1 MCVAIKQ
8 IGVKCIMIYFDNAAT
23 TYPKPECVYT
33 AADECLRNFGVN
45 AGRGTYKAARQ
56 ASEEIQR
63 TRGALAELVNVRNE
77 NSIILSPSATV
88 AMNIVLNG
96 LDYNSNTTVYIS
108 PFEHNAVARPLK
120 RLSDIYGFSIEMLP
134 FDGKTQELDMEA
146 MRNKFIVKHPDIVI
160 INHVSNVTGNILP
173 IYEIFNASRE
183 YGAINILDASQS
195 LGLIPIDLSSQKTD
209 FLVFAG
215 HKNLYGSFGT
225 GGFIYNSDVKLKSF
239 LTGGTGSD
247 SLNLDMPAN
256 LPDLYEPA
264 SHDIVS
270 ISALSASLS
279 WISDRGIKS
288 IYSHKKE
295 LTDYAVQNLSELSSI
310 TLYLP
315 ENRDNHIAIISLT
328 HSDYRP
334 EELADI
340 LDNDF
345 DIAVRSG
352 YHCAPYVHKLI
363 GTEDNGGTV
372 RISIGYFNTKDD
384 IDSLINAL
392 RELD

>member
-1 MCVAIKQ
+1 
-8 IGVKCIMIYFDNAAT
+8 MIYLDNAAT

-33 AADECLRNFGVN
+33 AVDKCQRYFGVN
-45 AGRGTYKAARQ
+45 AGRGTYKTARQ
-56 ASEEIQR
+56 ASEVIQR
-63 TRGALAELVNVRNE
+63 TRAALAELVNISNE
-77 NSIILSPSATV
+77 NNVILSSSATV

-96 LDYNSNTTVYIS
+96 LDYNSNTTVYIT

-120 RLSDIYGFSIEMLP
+120 RLSDIYGFCVEMLP
-134 FDGKTQELDMEA
+134 FDGKTQELNKEA

-160 INHVSNVTGNILP
+160 ANHVSNVTGNILP
-173 IYEIFNASRE
+173 VDDIFNASKE
-183 YGAINILDASQS
+183 HGAVNILDASQS

-225 GGFIYNSDVKLKSF
+225 GGFVYNSNVTLKTF

-247 SLNLDMPAN
+247 SLNLNMPDK

-264 SHDIVS
+264 SHDIIS
-270 ISALSASLS
+270 ISALNASLS
-279 WISDRGIKS
+279 WINEQSVEK
-288 IYSHKKE
+288 IYIHKKE
-295 LTDYAVQNLSELSSI
+295 LTDYTVQRLSELSSV

-315 ENRDNHIAIISLT
+315 ENKENHVAIISLT
-328 HSDYRP
+328 HTEYRP

-372 RISIGYFNTKDD
+372 RISIGCYNTKND

-392 RELD
+392 RELECEG

>member
-1 MCVAIKQ
+1 
-8 IGVKCIMIYFDNAAT
+8 MIYFDNAAT

-33 AADECLRNFGVN
+33 AVDKCQRNFGVN
-45 AGRGTYKAARQ
+45 AGRGTYKTARQ
-56 ASEEIQR
+56 ASELIQR
-63 TRGALAELVNVRNE
+63 TRAVLAELVNISNE
-77 NSIILSPSATV
+77 NNVIFSPSATV

-96 LDYNSNTTVYIS
+96 LDYNSNTTVYIT

-120 RLSDIYGFSIEMLP
+120 RLSDIFGFSIEMLP
-134 FDGKTQELDMEA
+134 FDGRTQELDKEV
-146 MRNKFIVKHPDIVI
+146 MRNKFIVKHPDIVVV
-160 INHVSNVTGNILP
+160 NHISNVTGKLLP
-173 IYEIFNASRE
+173 VDEIFNASRE
-183 YGAINILDASQS
+183 YGAVNILDASQS
-195 LGLIPIDLSSQKTD
+195 LGLVPIDLSSQKTD

-225 GGFIYNSDVKLKSF
+225 GGFIYNSNVTLKTF

-247 SLNLDMPAN
+247 SLNLNMPKQ
-256 LPDLYEPA
+256 LPDRYEPA
-264 SHDIVS
+264 SHDIIS
-270 ISALSASLS
+270 ISALNASLS
-279 WISDRGIKS
+279 WIREQSVKR

-295 LTDYAVQNLSELSSI
+295 LTDYTVQRLSELPSI

-315 ENRDNHIAIISLT
+315 ENRETHIAIISLT
-328 HSDYRP
+328 HTDYRP

-345 DIAVRSG
+345 DIAVRNG

-372 RISIGYFNTKDD
+372 RISIGYFNTKND

>member
-1 MCVAIKQ
+1 
-8 IGVKCIMIYFDNAAT
+8 MIYFDNAAT

-33 AADECLRNFGVN
+33 AVNESQRNYAVN
-45 AGRGTYKAARQ
+45 SGRGTYKTARQ
-56 ASEEIQR
+56 ASEVIHS
-63 TRGALAELVNVRNE
+63 TRAALAKLVNIGNE
-77 NSIILSPSATV
+77 NNVILSPSATV
-88 AMNIVLNG
+88 AMNIILNG
-96 LDYNSNTTVYIS
+96 LEYNTNTTVYIT

-120 RLSDIYGFSIEMLP
+120 RLSDIYGFSIEMIP
-134 FDGKTQELDMEA
+134 FDGKTQKLDINV
-146 MRNKFIVKHPDIVI
+146 MRNKFIVKHPDVVIV
-160 INHVSNVTGNILP
+160 NHISNVTGNILP
-173 IYEIFNASRE
+173 IDEIFNISNE
-183 YGAINILDASQS
+183 YGAVNILDASQS
-195 LGLIPIDLSSQKTD
+195 LGVIPIDLASQKTD

-225 GGFIYNSDVKLKSF
+225 GGFIYNSSVRLKPF

-247 SLNLDMPAN
+247 SLNLDMPEQ
-256 LPDLYEPA
+256 LPALYEPS
-264 SHDIVS
+264 SHDIVA
-270 ISALSASLS
+270 ISALNASLS
-279 WISDRGIKS
+279 WINDTGIEK
-288 IYSHKKE
+288 IFTHKKE
-295 LTDYAVQNLSELSSI
+295 LTDYAVQKLSELSSI

-315 ENRDNHIAIISLT
+315 ENRDNHIAIISIT
-328 HSDYRP
+328 HSDVRP

-352 YHCAPYVHKLI
+352 YHCAPYIHKLI

-392 RELD
+392 VELESD

>member
-1 MCVAIKQ
+1 
-8 IGVKCIMIYFDNAAT
+8 MIYFDNAAT

-33 AADECLRNFGVN
+33 AADECHRYFGVN
-45 AGRGTYKAARQ
+45 AGRGTYKTARK
-56 ASEEIQR
+56 ASEVIQR
-63 TRGALAELVNVRNE
+63 TRVALAELVNVSNE
-77 NSIILSPSATV
+77 NNVIFSPSATV

-96 LDYNSNTTVYIS
+96 LDYNSNTTVYIT

-134 FDGKTQELDMEA
+134 FDGKTQELDREA

-160 INHVSNVTGNILP
+160 VNHVSNVTGNILP
-173 IYEIFNASRE
+173 VDEIFNVSIE
-183 YGAINILDASQS
+183 YGAVNILDASQS
-195 LGLIPIDLSSQKTD
+195 LELVPIDLSSQKTD

-225 GGFIYNSDVKLKSF
+225 GGFVYNSNVKLKTF

-247 SLNLDMPAN
+247 SLNLNMPEQ

-270 ISALSASLS
+270 ISALNASLS
-279 WISDRGIKS
+279 WIIDKS
-288 IYSHKKE
+288 IHNIYIHKKE
-295 LTDYAVQNLSELSSI
+295 LTDYIIQRLSELSSVS
-310 TLYLP
+310 LYLP
-315 ENRDNHIAIISLT
+315 ENRENHIAIISLT
-328 HSDYRP
+328 HTDYRP
-334 EELADI
+334 EELAYI

-372 RISIGYFNTKDD
+372 RISIGFFNTKDD

>member
-1 MCVAIKQ
+1 
-8 IGVKCIMIYFDNAAT
+8 MIYFDNAAT

-33 AADECLRNFGVN
+33 ASDECLRTFGVN

-63 TRGALAELVNVRNE
+63 TRVALAELVNVRNG
-77 NSIILSPSATV
+77 NSVILSPSATV

-120 RLSDIYGFSIEMLP
+120 RLSDIYRFSIEMLP

-146 MRNKFIVKHPDIVI
+146 MRNKFILKHPDIVI

-173 IYEIFNASRE
+173 INEIFNTSRE

-195 LGLIPIDLSSQKTD
+195 LGLVPVDLSSLKTD

-256 LPDLYEPA
+256 LPDFYEPA

-279 WISDRGIKS
+279 WMSDIGIKS
-288 IYSHKKE
+288 IYSHKRE

-315 ENRDNHIAIISLT
+315 ENREKHIAIISLT

-384 IDSLINAL
+384 IDTLINAL

>member
-1 MCVAIKQ
+1 
-8 IGVKCIMIYFDNAAT
+8 MIYLDNAAT
-23 TYPKPECVYT
+23 TYPKPENVYT
-33 AADECLRNFGVN
+33 AVNECQKSFAVN
-45 AGRGTYKAARQ
+45 AGRGTYKTARQ
-56 ASEEIQR
+56 ASEVIHK
-63 TRGALAELVNVRNE
+63 TRFALAKLVNMDNE
-77 NSIILSPSATV
+77 NNVILSPSATV

-96 LDYNSNTTVYIS
+96 LEYNANTMVYIT
-108 PFEHNAVARPLK
+108 PFEHNAVIRPLK
-120 RLSDIYGFSIEMLP
+120 RLADIYGFSIEIIP
-134 FDGKTQELDMEA
+134 FDGKTQTLDADA
-146 MRNKFIVKHPDIVI
+146 MRNRFIVKHPDIVI
-160 INHVSNVTGNILP
+160 VNHISNVTGSILP
-173 IYEIFNASRE
+173 ADEIFNASKE
-183 YGAINILDASQS
+183 YGAMNILDASQS
-195 LGLIPIDLSSQKTD
+195 LGLIPIDLSSQKID

-225 GGFIYNSDVKLKSF
+225 GGFCYNSSVKLKTF

-247 SLNLDMPAN
+247 SLNPDMPEH

-270 ISALSASLS
+270 IAALNASLS
-279 WISDRGIKS
+279 WISSIGVKS
-288 IYSHKKE
+288 IYTHKKE
-295 LTDYAVQNLSELSSI
+295 LTDYAVQKLSGLSSV
-310 TLYLP
+310 TMYLP
-315 ENRDNHIAIISLT
+315 ESGENHISIISLT

-372 RISIGYFNTKDD
+372 RISIGWFNSKDD

>member
-1 MCVAIKQ
+1 
-8 IGVKCIMIYFDNAAT
+8 MIYFDNAAT
-23 TYPKPECVYT
+23 TYPKPESVYT
-33 AADECLRNFGVN
+33 AVNECQRNFAVN
-45 AGRGTYKAARQ
+45 AGRGTYKTARL
-56 ASEEIQR
+56 ASEVIHS
-63 TRGALAELVNVRNE
+63 TRAALAKLVNISNADNV
-77 NSIILSPSATV
+77 IFSPSATV

-96 LDYNSNTTVYIS
+96 LEYNANTTVYIT

-120 RLSDIYGFSIEMLP
+120 RLSDIYGFSVETIP
-134 FDGKTQELDMEA
+134 FDGQTQKLDSDA

-160 INHVSNVTGNILP
+160 ANHISNVTGNILP
-173 IYEIFNASRE
+173 VDEIFNASKE
-183 YGAINILDASQS
+183 YGAVTILDASQS
-195 LGLIPIDLSSQKTD
+195 LGLVPIDLSALKTD

-215 HKNLYGSFGT
+215 HKNLYGTFGT
-225 GGFIYNSDVKLKSF
+225 GGFVYNSGVKLKTF

-247 SLNLDMPAN
+247 SLNLDMPEQ

-270 ISALSASLS
+270 VSALKASLS
-279 WISDRGIKS
+279 WISSTGIRN
-288 IYSHKKE
+288 IFEHKKE
-295 LTDYAVQNLSELSSI
+295 LTDYAVQKLSELSSVR
-310 TLYLP
+310 LYLP
-315 ENRDNHIAIISLT
+315 ESRDNHIAIISIT
-328 HSDYRP
+328 YSEYRP

-363 GTEDNGGTV
+363 GTEDKGGTV
-372 RISIGYFNTKDD
+372 RISTGYFNTKDD
-384 IDSLINAL
+384 IDSLISAL

>member
-1 MCVAIKQ
+1 
-8 IGVKCIMIYFDNAAT
+8 MIYLDNAAT
-23 TYPKPECVYT
+23 TYPKPECIYRAVE
-33 AADECLRNFGVN
+33 ECQRHFSVN
-45 AGRGTYKAARQ
+45 AGRGTYKAARK
-56 ASEEIQR
+56 ASEMIQR
-63 TRGALAELVNVRNE
+63 TRVALAKLVNVHNE
-77 NSIILSPSATV
+77 NNVIFSPSATI

-96 LDYNSNTTVYIS
+96 LDYSSNTTVYIT

-120 RLSDIYGFSIEMLP
+120 RLVDIYGFSIEMLP
-134 FDGKTQELDMEA
+134 FDGKSQELDREA

-160 INHVSNVTGNILP
+160 VNHVSNVTGNILP
-173 IYEIFNASRE
+173 IDEIFNSSRE
-183 YGAINILDASQS
+183 YDAINILDASQS
-195 LGLIPIDLSSQKTD
+195 MGLVPIDLSLREID
-209 FLVFAG
+209 FLVFAS
-215 HKNLYGSFGT
+215 HKNLYGNFGT
-225 GGFIYNSDVKLKSF
+225 GGFIYNSGIKLKTF

-247 SLNLDMPAN
+247 SLNLDMPEH

-264 SHDIVS
+264 SHDILS
-270 ISALSASLS
+270 ISALNASLS
-279 WISDRGIKS
+279 WIYDTDMKS
-288 IYSHKKE
+288 IYHHKKN
-295 LTDYAVQNLSELSSI
+295 LTDYAVFKLSELSSV

-372 RISIGYFNTKDD
+372 RISIGFFNTKDD

-392 RELD
+392 RELE

>member
-1 MCVAIKQ
+1 
-8 IGVKCIMIYFDNAAT
+8 MIYFDNAAT

-33 AADECLRNFGVN
+33 AVDNCQRNFGVN
-45 AGRGTYKAARQ
+45 AGRGTYKTARQ
-56 ASEEIQR
+56 ASEVIQR
-63 TRGALAELVNVRNE
+63 TRVALAELVNISNE
-77 NSIILSPSATV
+77 NNIILSPSATV

-96 LDYNSNTTVYIS
+96 LDYSSNTTVYIT

-120 RLSDIYGFSIEMLP
+120 RLSDVYGFSIEMLP
-134 FDGKTQELDMEA
+134 FDGRTQELDKEA

-160 INHVSNVTGNILP
+160 VNHVSNVTGNILP
-173 IYEIFNASRE
+173 VDEIFNASRE

-195 LGLIPIDLSSQKTD
+195 LGLVPIDLSSQETD

-225 GGFIYNSDVKLKSF
+225 GGFVYNSKVKLKPF

-247 SLNLDMPAN
+247 SLNLNMPEQ

-264 SHDIVS
+264 SHDIIS
-270 ISALSASLS
+270 ITALNASLS
-279 WISDRGIKS
+279 WISEQSEKN
-288 IYSHKKE
+288 IYIHKKE
-295 LTDYAVQNLSELSSI
+295 LTDYTVQRLSELSSV
-310 TLYLP
+310 TLFLP

-328 HSDYRP
+328 HTDYRP

-372 RISIGYFNTKDD
+372 RISIGYFNTKND

>member
-1 MCVAIKQ
+1 
-8 IGVKCIMIYFDNAAT
+8 MIYLDNAAT
-23 TYPKPECVYT
+23 TYPKPESVL
-33 AADECLRNFGVN
+33 AAVEECQRNFAVN

-56 ASEEIQR
+56 ASNVIYN
-63 TRGALAELVNVRNE
+63 TRVALAKLVNMSNE
-77 NSIILSPSATV
+77 NNVILAPSATI

-96 LDYNSNTTVYIS
+96 LEYNNGTTVYIT

-134 FDGKTQELDMEA
+134 FNGKTQKLDVDA
-146 MRNKFIVKHPDIVI
+146 MHNKFIVKHPNVVI
-160 INHVSNVTGNILP
+160 ANHISNVTGNILP
-173 IYEIFNASRE
+173 VEEIFNASKE
-183 YGAINILDASQS
+183 YGATNILDASQS
-195 LGLIPIDLSSQKTD
+195 LGLVPINLSTLKTD

-215 HKNLYGSFGT
+215 HKNLYGNFGS
-225 GGFIYNSDVKLKSF
+225 GGFFYNSDVNLKPF

-247 SLNLDMPAN
+247 SLNLDMPER
-256 LPDLYEPA
+256 LPDIYEPA
-264 SHDIVS
+264 SHDI
-270 ISALSASLS
+270 ISASALNASLS
-279 WISDRGIKS
+279 WINDVGVNNLFT
-288 IYSHKKE
+288 HKKE
-295 LTDYAVQNLSELSSI
+295 LTDYAVQKLSELSSV

-315 ENRDNHIAIISLT
+315 EDRENHIAIISLT

-345 DIAVRSG
+345 GIAVRSG

-363 GTEDNGGTV
+363 GTEENAGTV

-384 IDSLINAL
+384 IDSLITAL

>member
-1 MCVAIKQ
+1 MCVAIKYL
-8 IGVKCIMIYFDNAAT
+8 GVKCIMIYFDNAAT

-33 AADECLRNFGVN
+33 ATDECLRNFGVN
-45 AGRGTYKAARQ
+45 AGRGTYKVARQ
-56 ASEEIQR
+56 ASEVIQR
-63 TRGALAELVNVRNE
+63 TRFALAELVNVRNE
-77 NSIILSPSATV
+77 NNVILSPSATV

-96 LDYNSNTTVYIS
+96 LDYNSNTTVYIT

-120 RLSDIYGFSIEMLP
+120 RLSDIYEFSIEMLP
-134 FDGKTQELDMEA
+134 FDGKTQKLDRDA
-146 MRNKFIVKHPDIVI
+146 MRNKFIVKHPDIVVM
-160 INHVSNVTGNILP
+160 NHVSNVTGNIIP
-173 IYEIFNASRE
+173 IDEIFDASKE

-195 LGLIPIDLSSQKTD
+195 LGLVPINLSSQKID

-270 ISALSASLS
+270 ISALNAALS
-279 WISDRGIKS
+279 WISDTGIKS

-295 LTDYAVQNLSELSSI
+295 LTDYSVQKLSELSSV

-363 GTEDNGGTV
+363 GSENNGGTV
-372 RISIGYFNTKDD
+372 RISIGFFNTKND

-392 RELD
+392 RELE

>member
-1 MCVAIKQ
+1 
-8 IGVKCIMIYFDNAAT
+8 MIYFDNAAT

-33 AADECLRNFGVN
+33 AADECHRYFGVN
-45 AGRGTYKAARQ
+45 AGRGTYKTARK
-56 ASEEIQR
+56 ASEVIQR
-63 TRGALAELVNVRNE
+63 TRVALAELVNVSND
-77 NSIILSPSATV
+77 NNVIFSPSATV

-96 LDYNSNTTVYIS
+96 LDYNSNTTVYIT

-134 FDGKTQELDMEA
+134 FDGKTQELDREA
-146 MRNKFIVKHPDIVI
+146 MRNRFIVKHPDIVI
-160 INHVSNVTGNILP
+160 VNHVSNVTGNILP
-173 IYEIFNASRE
+173 VDEIFNVSRE
-183 YGAINILDASQS
+183 YGAVNIMDASQS
-195 LGLIPIDLSSQKTD
+195 LGLVPIDLSSQKTD

-225 GGFIYNSDVKLKSF
+225 GGFVYNSNVKLKTF

-247 SLNLDMPAN
+247 SLNLNMPEQ

-270 ISALSASLS
+270 ISALNASLS
-279 WISDRGIKS
+279 WIIDKS
-288 IYSHKKE
+288 IHNIYIHKKE
-295 LTDYAVQNLSELSSI
+295 LTDYTVQRLSELSSVS
-310 TLYLP
+310 LYLP
-315 ENRDNHIAIISLT
+315 ENRGNHIAIISLT
-328 HSDYRP
+328 HTDYRP

-340 LDNDF
+340 FDNDF

-372 RISIGYFNTKDD
+372 RISIGFFNTKDD
-384 IDSLINAL
+384 IDSLINVL

>member
-1 MCVAIKQ
+1 
-8 IGVKCIMIYFDNAAT
+8 MIYFDNAAT

-56 ASEEIQR
+56 ASEVIQR
-63 TRGALAELVNVRNE
+63 TRVALAELVNVRNE
-77 NSIILSPSATV
+77 NNVILSPSATV

-96 LDYNSNTTVYIS
+96 LDYNSNSTVYIT

-134 FDGKTQELDMEA
+134 FDRKMQELDMEA
-146 MRNKFIVKHPDIVI
+146 MRNNFIVKHPDIVI

-173 IYEIFNASRE
+173 ISDIFNASRE

-195 LGLIPIDLSSQKTD
+195 LGLVPIDLSSQKID

-225 GGFIYNSDVKLKSF
+225 GGFMYNSGVKLKSF

-247 SLNLDMPAN
+247 SLNLDMPKH
-256 LPDLYEPA
+256 LPDFYEPA

-279 WISDRGIKS
+279 WINNTGIKS
-288 IYSHKKE
+288 IYNHKKE
-295 LTDYAVQNLSELSSI
+295 LTDYAVHKLSDLSSV

-315 ENRDNHIAIISLT
+315 ENRDDHIAIISLT

>member
-1 MCVAIKQ
+1 
-8 IGVKCIMIYFDNAAT
+8 MIYFDNAAT

>member
-1 MCVAIKQ
+1 
-8 IGVKCIMIYFDNAAT
+8 
-23 TYPKPECVYT
+23 
-33 AADECLRNFGVN
+33 
-45 AGRGTYKAARQ
+45 
-56 ASEEIQR
+56 
-63 TRGALAELVNVRNE
+63 
-77 NSIILSPSATV
+77 
-88 AMNIVLNG
+88 
-96 LDYNSNTTVYIS
+96 
-108 PFEHNAVARPLK
+108 
-120 RLSDIYGFSIEMLP
+120 
-134 FDGKTQELDMEA
+134 MEA
-146 MRNKFIVKHPDIVI
+146 MRNKFILKHPDIVI

-173 IYEIFNASRE
+173 INEIFNTSRE

-195 LGLIPIDLSSQKTD
+195 LGLVPVDLSSLKTD

-256 LPDLYEPA
+256 LPDFYEPA

-279 WISDRGIKS
+279 WMSDIGIKS
-288 IYSHKKE
+288 IYSHKRE

-315 ENRDNHIAIISLT
+315 ENREKHIAIISLT

-384 IDSLINAL
+384 IDTLINAL

>member
-1 MCVAIKQ
+1 
-8 IGVKCIMIYFDNAAT
+8 MIYFDNAAT
-23 TYPKPECVYT
+23 TYPKPESVYE
-33 AADECLRNFGVN
+33 AVNECQRNFAVN
-45 AGRGTYKAARQ
+45 AGRGTYKTARQ
-56 ASEEIQR
+56 ASEVIHS
-63 TRGALAELVNVRNE
+63 TRIALAKLVNISDESNV
-77 NSIILSPSATV
+77 ILSTSATI

-96 LDYNSNTTVYIS
+96 LEYDANTTVYIT

-120 RLSDIYGFSIEMLP
+120 RLSDIYGFSVEMIP
-134 FDGKTQELDMEA
+134 FDGKTQKLDFEA

-160 INHVSNVTGNILP
+160 VNHISNVIGNILP
-173 IYEIFNASRE
+173 VDDIFNASKE
-183 YGAINILDASQS
+183 YGAVNILDASQS
-195 LGLIPIDLSSQKTD
+195 LGLVPIDLASQKID
-209 FLVFAG
+209 FLIFAG

-225 GGFIYNSDVKLKSF
+225 GGFCYNSSIRLKTF

-247 SLNLDMPAN
+247 SLNLDMPEQR
-256 LPDLYEPA
+256 PDLYEPA

-270 ISALSASLS
+270 VSALNASLS
-279 WISDRGIKS
+279 WINSTGVKN
-288 IYSHKKE
+288 IYDHKKE
-295 LTDYAVQNLSELSSI
+295 LTEYAIRKLSQLSSV

-315 ENRDNHIAIISLT
+315 ENRENHISIISIT

-352 YHCAPYVHKLI
+352 YHCAPYVHKFI
-363 GTEDNGGTV
+363 GTEDKGGTV
-372 RISIGYFNTKDD
+372 RISIGYFNTKDN
-384 IDSLINAL
+384 IDSLISAL

>member
-1 MCVAIKQ
+1 
-8 IGVKCIMIYFDNAAT
+8 MIYFDNAAT

-63 TRGALAELVNVRNE
+63 TRFALAELVNVRNE
-77 NSIILSPSATV
+77 NNVILSPSATV

-96 LDYNSNTTVYIS
+96 LDYNSNTTVYIT

-120 RLSDIYGFSIEMLP
+120 RLSDIYEFSIEMLP
-134 FDGKTQELDMEA
+134 FDGKTQKLDRDA
-146 MRNKFIVKHPDIVI
+146 MRNKFIVKHPDIVVM
-160 INHVSNVTGNILP
+160 NHVSNVTGNIIP
-173 IYEIFNASRE
+173 IDEIFDASKE

-195 LGLIPIDLSSQKTD
+195 LGLVPINLSSQKID

-270 ISALSASLS
+270 ISALNAALS
-279 WISDRGIKS
+279 WISDTGIKS

-295 LTDYAVQNLSELSSI
+295 LTDYSVQKLSELSSV

-363 GTEDNGGTV
+363 GSENNGGTV
-372 RISIGYFNTKDD
+372 RISIGFFNTKND

-392 RELD
+392 RELE